1 MTRARPSEAPESS
14 LDDSDVNEPGPEVET
29 PAARPGAGRGVL
41 WAGLALIAVQALLR
55 GWVGLR
61 GFLSQDDYAFEYR
74 AATMSLT
81 SRHYLFDAWNGHLM
95 PGSFG
100 LVWVSTKL
108 APLANWP
115 GVAIDLALEAATGVV
130 LLMLL
135 VELFGRRKAVL
146 VPLALF
152 LLTPATLTGFAWW
165 AAALNQVPAMLGMV
179 SCLYLHV
186 KYLRSGRWRTG
197 AMALVAFLL
206 GLCFFEKMLLF
217 APVIF
222 FFTVMYAVPGGWWRR
237 LWGATALHWRVW
249 VLWVVALGGYFAY
262 YRTAVDSTVKGS
274 TTPTAFLDLMS
285 ASWRGLHTTVLGGP
299 WQWTAFG
306 DPTNTVPAPGGLL
319 STVSTIV
326 LLLVVVGSAV
336 VYRQAARA
344 WLLPSAYFVATAALL
359 ATGRNQ
365 IGPVIGLA
373 LRYYAEVA
381 LLAALAL
388 ALALL
393 PMVGV
398 VAKGELLRLEPRSWV
413 VAGLRRFGDPEGQ
426 RWSLSEHSRM
436 VLVRGTVVAL
446 LASSI
451 LSTVRFDAHWHAN
464 PGAAYVATARQE
476 LARFPSNAM
485 LYDNAVPQGMMG
497 LLFFPYNSVS
507 RALAPLPGFPRVLK
521 TGGSATD
528 LRILDDQGHVR
539 LAYVG
544 GAVAKPGPTP
554 LCGWFASGPAG
565 VVIPMAVP
573 VFDFTWTM
581 RIGYLASEDT
591 RAVITAARQSVR
603 VQLHKGSHAVY
614 VQLSG
619 PVGAVRIDGLA
630 PGASVCTDDV
640 HVGTPVALPG

>member
-1 MTRARPSEAPESS
+1 MSP
-14 LDDSDVNEPGPEVET
+14 DVADVDEPAVDVDETGPEVET
-29 PAARPGAGRGVL
+29 SATRSFAGRGVL
-41 WAGLALIAVQALLR
+41 WAGLALVVVQALLR
-55 GWVGLR
+55 AWVGLR
-61 GFLSQDDYAFEYR
+61 GFLTQDDYAFEYR

-95 PGSFG
+95 PGSFV

-115 GVAIDLALEAATGVV
+115 GVAIDLVLEAATGVV

-186 KYLRSGRWRTG
+186 KYLRTGRWRTG
-197 AMALVAFLL
+197 LLALLAFLL
-206 GLCFFEKMLLF
+206 GLAFFEKMLLF
-217 APVIF
+217 APVVF
-222 FFTVMYAVPGGWWRR
+222 LFTAMYTVPGGWWRR
-237 LWGATALHWRVW
+237 LWGAAALHWRVW
-249 VLWVVALGGYFAY
+249 VLWVVALGGYYAY
-262 YRTAVDSTVKGS
+262 YRNAVDSTVKGA
-274 TTPTAFLDLMS
+274 TTPTAFLDLVTT
-285 ASWRGLHTTVLGGP
+285 SWRGLRTTVLGGP
-299 WQWTAFG
+299 WQWTSFG
-306 DPTNTVPAPGGLL
+306 DSTNTVPAPGALL

-344 WLLPSAYFVATAALL
+344 WLLPSAYFLATAALL

-393 PMVGV
+393 PMVGD
-398 VAKGELLRLEPRSWV
+398 VAKGQLLRLEPRSWV
-413 VAGLRRFGDPEGQ
+413 VAVLDRFRDPAG
-426 RWSLSEHSRM
+426 RHWSLSQHSRM
-436 VLVRGTVVAL
+436 VLVRGTVLAL
-446 LASSI
+446 LASST
-451 LSTVRFDAHWHAN
+451 LSTVRFDAAWHDN
-464 PGAAYVATARQE
+464 PGAAYVATARHD
-476 LARFPSNAM
+476 LAGFPSSAV
-485 LYDNAVPQGMMG
+485 LYDNAVPKGMMG

-507 RALAPLPGFPRVLK
+507 RALAPLPDLPPVLK
-521 TGGSATD
+521 TGGTATD
-528 LRILDDQGHVR
+528 LRILDEEGHVR
-539 LAYVG
+539 RAYLD
-544 GAVAKPGPTP
+544 GARAKPGPIP
-554 LCGWFASGPAG
+554 SCGWLASGPVGA
-565 VVIPMAVP
+565 VIPMATP
-573 VFDFTWTM
+573 VFDYTWTM
-581 RIGYLASEDT
+581 RIAYIASEDT
-591 RAVITAARQSVR
+591 RAVITAARQSIHVH
-603 VQLHKGSHAVY
+603 LHKGVNAIY

-619 PVGAVRIDGLA
+619 PIGAVRIDSLA
-630 PGASVCTDDV
+630 ADASVCTTEV
-640 HVGTPVALPG
+640 RVGTPVALPG